1 MTVLLVSLCC
11 LVLRMLVWRLFVMV
25 PSYLPLPSASP
36 TLSLW
41 ICRFHWLASLSAVE
55 YYGKG
60 NQKPKIANIQIT
72 YKYTVTFSFPN
83 VGRLNRIPPRCNLD
97 SVRPLPV
104 PHKNNKGNHE
114 TFHFSI
120 KYKNNLMQ
128 LSFTSIAVEIFFEVR
143 SFLQN
148 IS

>member
-1 MTVLLVSLCC
+1 MLPCFAYVGMTSVRNGSVLPTPTQCNPNPIPVDLPFSLIGISQC
-11 LVLRMLVWRLFVMV
+11 
-25 PSYLPLPSASP
+25 SGI
-36 TLSLW
+36 LW
-41 ICRFHWLASLSAVE
+41 KGQPKTENSKLWLL
-55 YYGKG
+55 
-60 NQKPKIANIQIT
+60 T

-143 SFLQN
+143 SFLRN

>member
-1 MTVLLVSLCC
+1 MLPCFAYVGMTSVRNGSVL
-11 LVLRMLVWRLFVMV
+11 
-25 PSYLPLPSASP
+25 P
-36 TLSLW
+36 TPTQ
-41 ICRFHWLASLSAVE
+41 C
-55 YYGKG
+55 
-60 NQKPKIANIQIT
+60 IANPIPVDLPFSLIGISQCSGILWKGQPKT
-72 YKYTVTFSFPN
+72 ENSKLWLLPYKYTVTFSFPN

>member
-1 MTVLLVSLCC
+1 MTSVRNGSVLPTPTQCNPNPIPVDLSFSLIGISQCC
-11 LVLRMLVWRLFVMV
+11 GI
-25 PSYLPLPSASP
+25 
-36 TLSLW
+36 LW
-41 ICRFHWLASLSAVE
+41 
-55 YYGKG
+55 KG
-60 NQKPKIANIQIT
+60 QPKIENSKLWLLT
-72 YKYTVTFSFPN
+72 YKHTVTFSFPI

-128 LSFTSIAVEIFFEVR
+128 LSFTSIADEIFFEVR

-148 IS
+148 IFLIFLIA